1 MDEEIEKVG
10 SLIVIGRNALQLL
23 CSHSI
28 TYQVV
33 RKVRATASKPHVYKI
48 QIAASC
54 SAHLFRM
61 VVIEFDLIIRFC
73 VCKIITVSSKFSVHF
88 RREKSKNYWFFL
100 EKILFSL
107 EPLTGLK
114 VSVKISQ
121 VLLYNF
127 KFFSDSS
134 ENKIFSREKTIFFAF
149 FLAENVLKICS
160 KP

>member
-48 QIAASC
+48 QISASC

-61 VVIEFDLIIRFC
+61 VAIEFELIIRFC
-73 VCKIITVSSKFSVHF
+73 VCKNITVSSKFSSHF
-88 RREKSKNYWFFL
+88 RQGKKQKYWFFL
-100 EKILFSL
+100 EKIFFSL
-107 EPLTGLK
+107 ERLTGLK

-127 KFFSDSS
+127 NFFSDFS
-134 ENKIFSREKTIFFAF
+134 ENKIFSRTKTIFFTF
-149 FLAENVLKICS
+149 FWAKMY
-160 KP
+160 